1 MLPGYQERCSL
12 SEFFSSSTPGRN
24 EPLRRNENHRDEK
37 ALTAARCG
45 KGRLHYVFAAICKWH
60 PREMA
65 STQTSSA
72 PEIRHFLG

>member
-1 MLPGYQERCSL
+1 MSFIVYIETLEKERFGVLLGHQERCSL
-12 SEFFSSSTPGRN
+12 SEFSSSSTPGRN

-60 PREMA
+60 P
-65 STQTSSA
+65 
-72 PEIRHFLG
+72 